1 MTLQGNIFDY
11 FIVFFGGILTSFS
24 PCMYPLLP
32 AMVAYILPKS
42 TSRKKGFI
50 LSLFYVLGLSIT
62 YSILGLIASLSGQLF
77 GRLTTKPIFYLIVAN
92 IYIILGLVLLDVF
105 ELPMP
110 HFFKAKN
117 VEPKGYWSTLI
128 FGMISGLMIGPCITP
143 ILASVL
149 IYVSTK
155 QNIIFGS
162 TLLFAFSFGM
172 GFLFILL
179 GAFGGALL
187 SFPKSGEWLL
197 KIKKICGII
206 LILAGEYFLFKAGR
220 LSI

>member
-77 GRLTTKPIFYLIVAN
+77 GRLITKPIFYLIVAN

-117 VEPKGYWSTLI
+117 VEPKGYWLTLV

-162 TLLFAFSFGM
+162 TLLFTFSFGM

-179 GAFGGALL
+179 GAFGGVLL
-187 SFPKSGEWLL
+187 SLPKSGEWLL

-220 LSI
+220 MSI